1 MSAAALRVRRR
12 AERAAASL
20 PPLLVAARR
29 VAATVHQG
37 VHGRRR
43 PGPGETFWQFRRYEP
58 GDPAAAID
66 WRQSARSARL
76 YVREREWEA
85 SQGVWLWRDGSASME
100 FASAGAGETKKERAS
115 LLLLAVAS
123 LLLGGGER
131 VALFGVDRRP
141 ARGAAAL
148 ARFAG
153 TLCAEPDPP
162 AGPGAG
168 LPPRDWLPRHAHA
181 VLIGDFLD
189 PPEAVDG
196 AVRRLAGLGV
206 AGCLLQVLDPAEETL
221 PFRGRVRFSGLE
233 GGPEPVIGRVE
244 AARAEYRARLAAQRA
259 ALSAIAR
266 RAGWTF
272 LSHRSDRAPETALLA
287 LYLALSAR
295 FEGAGG
301 RRAPC

>member
-1 MSAAALRVRRR
+1 MSAAALDVRRR

-85 SQGVWLWRDGSASME
+85 SQSVWLWRDGSPSMD
-100 FASAGAGETKKERAS
+100 FASRKQGETKKERAS

-131 VALFGVDRRP
+131 VALFGAGRRP
-141 ARGAAAL
+141 VRGAAAL
-148 ARFAG
+148 ARLAE
-153 TLCAEPDPP
+153 TLCAEADS
-162 AGPGAG
+162 GAG
-168 LPPRDWLPRHAHA
+168 LPPRDWLPRYAHA

-189 PPEAVDG
+189 PAEEIDA

-206 AGCLLQVLDPAEETL
+206 SGCLLQVLDPAEETL
-221 PFRGRVRFSGLE
+221 PFSGRVRFAGLE

-244 AARAEYRARLAAQRA
+244 AARAEYRARLEAQRA
-259 ALSAIAR
+259 ALAATAR

-295 FEGAGG
+295 FENAVG
-301 RRAPC
+301 RPC

>member
-1 MSAAALRVRRR
+1 MSAAALDVRRR

-85 SQGVWLWRDGSASME
+85 SQSVWLWRDGSPSMD
-100 FASAGAGETKKERAS
+100 FASRKQGETKKERAS

-131 VALFGVDRRP
+131 VALFGAGRRP
-141 ARGAAAL
+141 VRGAAAL
-148 ARFAG
+148 ARLAE
-153 TLCAEPDPP
+153 TLCAEADS
-162 AGPGAG
+162 GAG
-168 LPPRDWLPRHAHA
+168 LPPRDWLPRYAHA

-189 PPEAVDG
+189 PAEEIDA

-206 AGCLLQVLDPAEETL
+206 SGCLLQVLDPAEETL
-221 PFRGRVRFSGLE
+221 PFSGRVRFAGLE

-244 AARAEYRARLAAQRA
+244 AARAEYRARLEAQRA
-259 ALSAIAR
+259 ALAATAR

-295 FEGAGG
+295 FENAAG
-301 RRAPC
+301 RPC

>member
-1 MSAAALRVRRR
+1 MSAAALDVRRR

-85 SQGVWLWRDGSASME
+85 SQSVWLWRDGSPSMD
-100 FASAGAGETKKERAS
+100 FASRKQGETKKERAS

-131 VALFGVDRRP
+131 VALFGAGRRP
-141 ARGAAAL
+141 VRGAAAL
-148 ARFAG
+148 TRLAE
-153 TLCAEPDPP
+153 TLCAEADS
-162 AGPGAG
+162 GAG
-168 LPPRDWLPRHAHA
+168 LPPRDWLPRYAHA

-189 PPEAVDG
+189 PAEEIDA
-196 AVRRLAGLGV
+196 AVRHLAGLGV
-206 AGCLLQVLDPAEETL
+206 SGCLLQVLDPAEETL
-221 PFRGRVRFSGLE
+221 PFSGRVRFAGLE

-244 AARAEYRARLAAQRA
+244 AARAEYRARLEAQRA
-259 ALSAIAR
+259 ALAATAR

-295 FEGAGG
+295 FENAVG
-301 RRAPC
+301 RPC

>member
-1 MSAAALRVRRR
+1 MSAAALDVRRR

-85 SQGVWLWRDGSASME
+85 SQSVWLWRDGSPSMD
-100 FASAGAGETKKERAS
+100 FASRKQGETKKERAS

-131 VALFGVDRRP
+131 VALFGAGRRP
-141 ARGAAAL
+141 VRGAAAL
-148 ARFAG
+148 TRLAE
-153 TLCAEPDPP
+153 TLCAEADS
-162 AGPGAG
+162 GAG
-168 LPPRDWLPRHAHA
+168 LPPRDWLPRYAHA

-189 PPEAVDG
+189 PAEEIDA

-206 AGCLLQVLDPAEETL
+206 SGCLLQVLDPAEETL
-221 PFRGRVRFSGLE
+221 PFSGRVRFAGLE

-244 AARAEYRARLAAQRA
+244 AARVEYRARLEAQRA
-259 ALSAIAR
+259 ALAATAR

-295 FEGAGG
+295 FENAAG
-301 RRAPC
+301 RPC

>member
-1 MSAAALRVRRR
+1 MSAAALDVRRR

-85 SQGVWLWRDGSASME
+85 SQSVWLWRDGSPSMD
-100 FASAGAGETKKERAS
+100 FASRGQGETKKERAS

-131 VALFGVDRRP
+131 VALFGAGRRP
-141 ARGAAAL
+141 VRGAAAL
-148 ARFAG
+148 ARLSE
-153 TLCAEPDPP
+153 TLCAEADS
-162 AGPGAG
+162 GAG
-168 LPPRDWLPRHAHA
+168 LPPRDWLPRYAHA

-189 PPEAVDG
+189 PAEEIAA

-206 AGCLLQVLDPAEETL
+206 SGCLLQVLDPAEETL
-221 PFRGRVRFSGLE
+221 PFSGRVRFAGLE

-244 AARAEYRARLAAQRA
+244 AARAEYRARLEAQRA
-259 ALSAIAR
+259 ALAATAR

-295 FEGAGG
+295 FENAVG
-301 RRAPC
+301 RPC

>member
-12 AERAAASL
+12 AERTAASL

-29 VAATVHQG
+29 IAAAVHQG
-37 VHGRRR
+37 AHGRRR

-76 YVREREWEA
+76 YVREREWET
-85 SQGVWLWRDGSASME
+85 SQSVWLWRDGSASME
-100 FASAGAGETKKERAS
+100 FASAGAGETKKDRAS

-131 VALFGVDRRP
+131 VALFGADRRP

-148 ARFAG
+148 ARFAEA
-153 TLCAEPDPP
+153 LCAEPDPP
-162 AGPGAG
+162 AGAG

-189 PPEAVDG
+189 PPETTDA

-206 AGCLLQVLDPAEETL
+206 GGCLLQVLDPAEETL

-259 ALSAIAR
+259 ALVATAR

-295 FEGAGG
+295 LGG
-301 RRAPC
+301 GKARAPC

>member
-1 MSAAALRVRRR
+1 MSAAALDVRRR

-85 SQGVWLWRDGSASME
+85 SQSVWLWRDGSPSMD
-100 FASAGAGETKKERAS
+100 FASRGQGETKKERAS

-131 VALFGVDRRP
+131 VALFGAGRRP
-141 ARGAAAL
+141 GRGAAAL
-148 ARFAG
+148 ARLAE
-153 TLCAEPDPP
+153 TLCAEADS
-162 AGPGAG
+162 GAG
-168 LPPRDWLPRHAHA
+168 LPPRDWLPRYAHA

-189 PPEAVDG
+189 PAEEIDA

-206 AGCLLQVLDPAEETL
+206 SGCLLQVLDPAEETL
-221 PFRGRVRFSGLE
+221 PFSGRVRFAGLE

-244 AARAEYRARLAAQRA
+244 AARAEYRARLEAQRA
-259 ALSAIAR
+259 ALAATAR
-266 RAGWTF
+266 HAGWTF

-295 FEGAGG
+295 FENAAG
-301 RRAPC
+301 RPC